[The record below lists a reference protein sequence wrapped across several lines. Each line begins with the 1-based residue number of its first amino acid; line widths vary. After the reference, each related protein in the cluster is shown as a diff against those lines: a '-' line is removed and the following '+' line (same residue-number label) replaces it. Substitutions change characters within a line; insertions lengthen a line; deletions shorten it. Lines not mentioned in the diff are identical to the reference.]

1 MLGKVL
7 GELEEA
13 WERRDQ
19 AMLRAALWAAC
30 CLVLTVV
37 VAFGLLPEDRYV
49 LAIGAVGWAL
59 AAALPDSGPWLRRRM
74 LPHLDT
80 AALRLVLIRQVHS
93 AAVGA
98 DVQGRAPARCDT
110 SQLLRHGLSGWLLL
124 HSPVQRWAA
133 REIRATRQW
142 HELQR
147 PRFDSSAGKTR
158 STPSRMA
165 AQIAGEATGGGG
177 RIQSCGWHQ
186 LLRCGRAGR
195 PGRRYAQRDQTAQ
208 HTPITSYSRNTTF

>member
-13 WERRDQ
+13 WERRNQ

-110 SQLLRHGLSGWLLL
+110 FQLLRHGLSGWLLL

-133 REIRATRQW
+133 HEIRATRQW

-147 PRFDSSAGKTR
+147 SRFDCVGREDPLDPLENGCSERGGSHRGRGAQSIVWR
-158 STPSRMA
+158 APA
-165 AQIAGEATGGGG
+165 AA
-177 RIQSCGWHQ
+177 
-186 LLRCGRAGR
+186 
-195 PGRRYAQRDQTAQ
+195 
-208 HTPITSYSRNTTF
+208 